1 MTDFGTLTTE
11 VLDDLK
17 RSDLTAQAQTKIKSA
32 IKYYERRKFWFLE
45 QRSTTTLVDGQE
57 YYGLPA
63 DFRDE
68 SSLVITVNNWTYP
81 LNKRTYEIL
90 EAWFVKSATFTGY
103 PTDYAIYDEQLRLYP
118 IPNGAHVMT
127 LSYYKQLATL
137 SAATDANAWTSE
149 GAELIKARAE
159 KVLYAQTIRDQKSST
174 FMAGIEKEELT
185 QHESLTNT
193 RLMTGH
199 SKKRGV
205 TRS

>member
-1 MTDFGTLTTE
+1 MTDFATLTSE

-17 RSDLTAQAQTKIKSA
+17 RSDLTAQAQTKIKNA
-32 IKYYERRKFWFLE
+32 IKFYSRRKFWFLE
-45 QRSTTTLVDGQE
+45 QRSTTTLIDGQE

-103 PTDYAIYDEQLRLYP
+103 PTDYAIYDEQLRLHP
-118 IPNGAHVMT
+118 IPNGSHVMT
-127 LSYYKQLATL
+127 LSYYKELPVLGAG
-137 SAATDANAWTSE
+137 TDSNAWTDE
-149 GAELIKARAE
+149 GSELIKARAE
-159 KVLYAQTIRDQKSST
+159 KILYAQTIRDRQSAT
-174 FMAGIEKEELT
+174 FMAGVEREELV
-185 QHESLTNT
+185 QHESLTNA

-205 TRS
+205 TRN